1 MIVLKPI
8 GTSQEFKFIPT
19 REGICNELILTDDI
33 TNVSVRQYIDSTTES
48 FYTKFSAI
56 VTIEEGKYYDL
67 IINENQI
74 KTEID
79 SFSSRVVADGGT
91 YTSGSCLYAFLEEFD
106 YNTTLIHRDK
116 LFCTA
121 QNVDDYTINSGQ
133 YVADSQTIIFHD

>member
-1 MIVLKPI
+1 MIVLQPI
-8 GTSQEFKFIPT
+8 GTSQVIKFIPT
-19 REGICNELILTDDI
+19 RVGICNELILTDD
-33 TNVSVRQYIDSTTES
+33 TTKVSVRQYIDSTIES
-48 FYTKFSAI
+48 FYSKFSAI

-67 IINENQI
+67 VINENQI

-79 SFSSRVVADGGT
+79 AFAARVVADGGT
-91 YTSGSCLYAFLEEFD
+91 YVNESCLYTFLEGFD

-116 LFCTA
+116 VFCTA